1 VANALEHASTGR
13 TVVIAVDDVPWLV
26 AYDSVASA
34 LAGYGDPAAL
44 AVAGKLD
51 DEVLTLLRG
60 AA

>member
-1 VANALEHASTGR
+1 M
-13 TVVIAVDDVPWLV
+13 VIAVDDVPWLV